1 MTLHHSK
8 PDRKLIKKKYLRDQP
23 RIDKNNLEAD

>member
-1 MTLHHSK
+1 MTQHHSK
-8 PDRKLIKKKYLRDQP
+8 PDRNLIKKKSLRDQP